1 MEREDRDYGSPPKSG
16 WAKLVC
22 ELLVE
27 DIDSSLQFWRDRL
40 SFSIA
45 YQRPEQKFVYLECE
59 NGAQIMLCER
69 SGKWETAELEPPFGR
84 GVMFQIYVDQLA
96 PIVDALAASDWPLV
110 EGPREVWRRWGD
122 REGGKREIVV
132 QDPDGYLIMVAED
145 LGERP
150 LRSS

>member
-1 MEREDRDYGSPPKSG
+1 MERKDRDYGSPPKSG

-27 DIDSSLQFWRDRL
+27 DIDTSLQFWRDQL

-59 NGAQIMLCER
+59 NGAQIMLWER
-69 SGKWETAELEPPFGR
+69 AGKWETAELEPPFGR
-84 GVMFQIYVDQLA
+84 GGMFQIYVDQLA

-110 EGPREVWRRWGD
+110 EGPREVWRRWGA
-122 REGGKREIVV
+122 REGGSVKSLFRTRMDI
-132 QDPDGYLIMVAED
+132 
-145 LGERP
+145 
-150 LRSS
+150 